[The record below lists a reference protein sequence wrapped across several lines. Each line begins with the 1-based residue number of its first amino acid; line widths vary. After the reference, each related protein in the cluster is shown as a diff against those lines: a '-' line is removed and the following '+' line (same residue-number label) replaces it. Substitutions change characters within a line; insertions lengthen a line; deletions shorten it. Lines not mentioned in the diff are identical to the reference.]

1 MANRTLSKRLSCCLK
16 YTEGFN
22 KLADIGTD
30 HAMLP
35 IHAVLEGYVSNA
47 LAIDN
52 KEGPFVIAYGSVL
65 KHHLSDKISVVL
77 SDGLEKIDQD
87 VDVVVI
93 SGMGGVLI
101 SDILTAHPTRNVKRF
116 VLQPNNEAN
125 IVRETITK
133 IGFRIVDE
141 LVVHEGNKFYDIMVA
156 EIGKANYSQKELL
169 FGPIN
174 LTEKPFFFIKKLEKE
189 LEKLQSVI
197 PNITTE
203 SRLAEIQEQIMLIKE
218 VLI

>member
-1 MANRTLSKRLSCCLK
+1 MK

-35 IHAVLEGYVSNA
+35 INAVLEGYVANA

-52 KEGPFVIAYGSVL
+52 KEGPFVIAHSSVA
-65 KHHLSDKISVVL
+65 KNNLSDKIKVVL
-77 SDGLEKIDQD
+77 SDGLEKIDDD

-101 SDILTAHPTRNVKRF
+101 SGILSAHPTRNVKRF
-116 VLQPNNEAN
+116 VLQPNNEAH
-125 IVRETITK
+125 IVRKTISE
-133 IGFRIVDE
+133 IGFKIVDE
-141 LVVHEGNKFYDIMVA
+141 LIVHEGNKFYEIIVA
-156 EIGKANYSQKELL
+156 EVGKSSYTLKELI

-174 LTEKPFFFIKKLEKE
+174 LIEKPFYFTTKLEKE
-189 LEKLQSVI
+189 LAKLESVI
-197 PNITTE
+197 PHITTE
-203 SRLAEIQEQIMLIKE
+203 SRLLEIKEQIKLIQE
-218 VLI
+218 VLM

>member
-1 MANRTLSKRLSCCLK
+1 MK

-156 EIGKANYSQKELL
+156 EIG
-169 FGPIN
+169 
-174 LTEKPFFFIKKLEKE
+174 
-189 LEKLQSVI
+189 
-197 PNITTE
+197 
-203 SRLAEIQEQIMLIKE
+203 
-218 VLI
+218 